1 MLLAA
6 AVGCY
11 GVPAGQ
17 VVCTEGVYGYRN
29 EFETFLFNTRSKL
42 DNDLAGKLGDDE
54 DTVRTAVKD
63 GFQWLDENSDADVS
77 AYKDKQ
83 NEIHDVVRPI
93 LATAESA
100 AGGKQGEHEESHD
113 EL

>member
-1 MLLAA
+1 M
-6 AVGCY
+6 C
-11 GVPAGQ
+11 
-17 VVCTEGVYGYRN
+17 RN

-54 DTVRTAVKD
+54 DTVRNAIKD
-63 GFQWLDENSDADVS
+63 GFEWLDENSDEDVS

-83 NEIHDVVRPI
+83 NELYDVVRPI
-93 LATAESA
+93 LAMAESA
-100 AGGKQGEHEESHD
+100 AGGNQREDEETHD